1 MVGGG
6 GGGGGGGGRGER
18 PWLDRHFSSGG
29 QHYITI
35 NSVLLML
42 SCIAVIKNVTRV

>member
-1 MVGGG
+1 MR
-6 GGGGGGGGRGER
+6 GRGER

-29 QHYITI
+29 QHFKFITI
-35 NSVLLML
+35 NRVLLML